1 MTTTTTTPPWDYD
14 VIEIGCGPVGQ
25 TMAALLGQRGHRVGV
40 FERWSQ
46 PYPLPRAGHVD
57 HEIMRILQ
65 AVGAAEEF
73 EPHAIPIPDYDW
85 FNGAGELL
93 LHLDWNQA
101 APSGWKSD
109 YLVFQPD
116 LQDALLNA
124 VRRNPSVELHYGWS
138 ATAVRELDDHVEVDL
153 VHGAEVDGAWVPDGR
168 SRTITAAY
176 LLGAD
181 GANSIVRQ
189 AVELGW
195 VDLGFE
201 EQWLVVD
208 VEPHDPDLDID
219 MPDAGQY
226 CDPQRP
232 VSLFRWLGRRHCRWE
247 FMLLPGETPAE
258 MTEESRCWEL
268 LSRWKLTPDE
278 ATIIRRTVYTFRSLL
293 ADSWRRGRTL
303 LVGDA
308 AHLMPP
314 FMGQGMCS
322 GIRDAANLA
331 WKLDLVLSG
340 SAAPSLLDTYT
351 AERRPHVREVI
362 AMSMELGKIVCISDP
377 AAAAARDEAFT
388 TGQVP
393 PPPPFPWLIN
403 GLLHRGPDGTPT
415 AAAGRLALQPRVHHD
430 GRTGLLDD
438 VVGGGWLLLS
448 RRPVAELGLRD
459 DQLAVLNALG
469 GRSVHITRARAP
481 GAVVDMDADAT
492 RWLDELDA
500 DVVLVRPDFYVY
512 GAARADGADA
522 LLRSLRDQL
531 HPHLVVQPA

>member
-1 MTTTTTTPPWDYD
+1 MSTSSTTAHWDYD

-25 TMAALLGQRGHRVGV
+25 SLAALLGQRGHRVGV
-40 FERWSQ
+40 FERWPE

-65 AVGAAEEF
+65 LIGAADEF

-93 LHLDWNQA
+93 LHLDWNQPT
-101 APSGWKSD
+101 PSGWKSD
-109 YLVFQPD
+109 YLLFQPD

-124 VRRNPSVELHYGWS
+124 VGRHPSVELNFGWA
-138 ATAVRELDDHVEVDL
+138 ATAVRQFDDHVELDL
-153 VHGAEVDGAWVPDGR
+153 AHGSEAGGAWVPDGET
-168 SRTITAAY
+168 RTVTAGF
-176 LLGAD
+176 LIGAD
-181 GANSIVRQ
+181 GANSTVRR
-189 AVELGW
+189 AVDLNW

-208 VEPHDPDLDID
+208 IEPHDPELEVD
-219 MPDAGQY
+219 MPEAGQI
-226 CDPQRP
+226 CDPERP

-247 FMLLPGETPAE
+247 FMLLPGETPE
-258 MTEESRCWEL
+258 QMTEESRCWEL

-303 LVGDA
+303 IIGDA

-331 WKLDLVLSG
+331 WKLDLVLTG
-340 SAAPSLLDTYT
+340 RASASLLDTYT
-351 AERRPHVREVI
+351 VERRPHVQQVI
-362 AMSMELGKIVCISDP
+362 TMSMELGGVVCISDP
-377 AAAAARDEAFT
+377 TAAAARDNAFK

-393 PPPPFPWLIN
+393 PPPPFPWLTD
-403 GLLHRGPDGTPT
+403 GVLHRGVDGQPT
-415 AAAGRLALQPRVHHD
+415 TAAGRLAVQPRVHHD
-430 GRTGLLDD
+430 GRTGLFDD
-438 VVGGGWLLLS
+438 IVGTGWTLIS
-448 RRPVAELGLRD
+448 R
-459 DQLAVLNALG
+459 LAVARLGIDDDKLAFLQSLG
-469 GRSVHITRARAP
+469 GQVVHVTRAKAP
-481 GAVVDMDADAT
+481 GAVVDMDAEAT
-492 RWLDELDA
+492 RWLDQLDA

-512 GAARADGADA
+512 GAARADGAAA
-522 LLRSLRDQL
+522 LLDSLRRQMD
-531 HPHLVVQPA
+531 PHLVEQPA